1 MIGVALRSAASSTS
15 RPGRRADASARGSAW
30 RRMLSARPFLPS
42 LMILTTKRSV
52 VRVRVGAYFAL
63 RGVWARR
70 GTALLLPALRG
81 GLGDLAAAALAHKL
95 ADRGHGGRGLL
106 PGPMDGRVSC
116 APGRATR

>member
-15 RPGRRADASARGSAW
+15 RPGRRAEAAGGAGAW

-70 GTALLLPALRG
+70 GTALLLPDLRG
-81 GLGDLAAAALAHKL
+81 GLGAVLGAALL
-95 ADRGHGGRGLL
+95 AVA
-106 PGPMDGRVSC
+106 P
-116 APGRATR
+116 PGRRARARPSAPAGCGRCPGCRP